1 MNNYERIRAMTI
13 NDMAEFFDDKW
24 SYDYDPAIEWWDDT
38 YCSKC
43 ESVKRYVDVVDR
55 EMDFAWCEVNGV
67 CKYFPELDE
76 VPNRKRIM
84 KLWLESE
91 V

>member
-1 MNNYERIRAMTI
+1 MNNYERIRTMTI
-13 NDMAEFFDDKW
+13 DDMTEFFDDKW
-24 SYDYDPAIEWWDDT
+24 SHDYDPAIEWWDDT

-67 CKYFPELDE
+67 CKYFPKE
-76 VPNRKRIM
+76 VLNRKHIM

-91 V
+91 T